1 MAHYPS
7 GSARRSDVAGVV
19 MSGIRLAF
27 SNRLE
32 VKRPRRSVVRTRKT
46 APVASP
52 LQLKLARLEAERPVV
67 AEVLDK
73 IFDRLLG
80 GPRHAS

>member
-1 MAHYPS
+1 
-7 GSARRSDVAGVV
+7 

-32 VKRPRRSVVRTRKT
+32 VKRPRRSVVRTRKA

-67 AEVLDK
+67 AQVLGAVM
-73 IFDRLLG
+73 DRLLKG
-80 GPRHAS
+80 SSYAS